1 MIGDLI
7 MKLKNE
13 ATAEEEKHGWCQT
26 ELAANKQTRDA
37 KTKDSNELTAEIEGL
52 QSKILRPGTPL
63 NPRRS
68 RGCRVVYY

>member
-1 MIGDLI
+1 

-13 ATAEEEKHGWCQT
+13 ATAEEEQHGWCQT

-52 QSKILRPGTPL
+52 NSNIDFYVGDSH
-63 NPRRS
+63 RRD
-68 RGCRVVYY
+68 RGS